1 MIERLQQ
8 VLTRIEQLPP
18 EVQEDGVVKVWEVSS
33 GRQHTRLFHNS
44 MVNAISFSPDGRFL
58 ATASWDRTARVWEV
72 ARGRQVTSF
81 THENGVE
88 SVTFSPDG
96 RFLAT
101 ASWDHTA
108 GVWEISSNRQ
118 IARLTHESGVTG
130 IIFSPNGKYVATASG
145 DGTAGVWLWKPEDLI
160 AEAQTRLTR
169 NLTKEEWKQYI
180 GDELYRKTC
189 PHLP

>member
-44 MVNAISFSPDGRFL
+44 MVNAIS
-58 ATASWDRTARVWEV
+58 
-72 ARGRQVTSF
+72 
-81 THENGVE
+81 
-88 SVTFSPDG
+88 FSPDG

>member
-33 GRQHTRLFHNS
+33 GRQHARLFHNS
-44 MVNAISFSPDGRFL
+44 MVNAIS
-58 ATASWDRTARVWEV
+58 
-72 ARGRQVTSF
+72 
-81 THENGVE
+81 
-88 SVTFSPDG
+88 FSPDG

-130 IIFSPNGKYVATASG
+130 IIFRPNGKYVATASG